1 MLLPLYPN
9 LPQPQ
14 LGVDEAGRG
23 SFWGPLVAAAV
34 ILPPVEEFP
43 VELRDCAHLIR
54 DSKRV
59 SEKRRLKL
67 YDVIMASALGVGVGR
82 VEAETVDSHNAFWAN
97 SLAFRMAVDDCLEDY
112 VRRKATNREAVD
124 ACLEDFGRRQSKN
137 LNTYSVIL
145 DGHLP
150 LPDTRAGES
159 SVNVEEGDAT
169 YLHVAAASIIAK
181 VSHDR
186 IVESWCEAHPREAAI
201 YGLASNKGYGTAAH
215 RKAIQ
220 RHGPL
225 ADHRRAY
232 LKKTAPAHAQSRIQ
246 IVDDEEDGDEDE
258 D

>member
-1 MLLPLYPN
+1 MLLPLYPD
-9 LPQPQ
+9 LPAPQ

-34 ILPPVEEFP
+34 ILPPVDEFP
-43 VELRDCAHLIR
+43 DELRDSAHLIR

-59 SEKRRLKL
+59 SEKRRVKL
-67 YDVIMASALGVGVGR
+67 YDVIMKCALGVGVGR

-97 SLAFRMAVDDCLEDY
+97 SLAFR
-112 VRRKATNREAVD
+112 EAVD
-124 ACLEDFGRRQSKN
+124 ACLEDYARRESKN
-137 LNTYSVIL
+137 INTYSVIL

-150 LPDTRAGES
+150 LPDTREGES

-186 IVESWCEAHPREAAI
+186 IVESWCESHPREAAI

-225 ADHRRAY
+225 AEHRRAY

-246 IVDDEEDGDEDE
+246 IVDDEED
-258 D
+258 

>member
-1 MLLPLYPN
+1 MLLPLYPD

-67 YDVIMASALGVGVGR
+67 YDIIMASALGVGVGR

-97 SLAFRMAVDDCLEDY
+97 SLAFREAVDDCL
-112 VRRKATNREAVD
+112 K
-124 ACLEDFGRRQSKN
+124 DFARRQSKN

-246 IVDDEEDGDEDE
+246 IMDDEEDEDDEDN
-258 D
+258 

>member
-1 MLLPLYPN
+1 MLLPLYPD
-9 LPQPQ
+9 LPGPQ

-67 YDVIMASALGVGVGR
+67 YDVIMACALGVGVGR

-97 SLAFRMAVDDCLEDY
+97 SLAF
-112 VRRKATNREAVD
+112 REAVD

-159 SVNVEEGDAT
+159 SVNVQEGDAT

-225 ADHRRAY
+225 ADHRRVY

-246 IVDDEEDGDEDE
+246 IVDDEEDGEDE
-258 D
+258 DN

>member
-1 MLLPLYPN
+1 
-9 LPQPQ
+9 
-14 LGVDEAGRG
+14 
-23 SFWGPLVAAAV
+23 VAAAV
-34 ILPPVEEFP
+34 ILPPVEKFP

-67 YDVIMASALGVGVGR
+67 YDVIMTSALGVGVGR

-97 SLAFRMAVDDCLEDY
+97 SVAFREAVDDCLG
-112 VRRKATNREAVD
+112 
-124 ACLEDFGRRQSKN
+124 DFARRQSKK
-137 LNTYSVIL
+137 LNSYSVIL

-150 LPDTRAGES
+150 LPDTRPGES

-186 IVESWCEAHPREAAI
+186 IVESWCMAHPREAAI

-232 LKKTAPAHAQSRIQ
+232 LKKTAPAHAQGRIQ
-246 IVDDEEDGDEDE
+246 IVNDEEEED
-258 D
+258 

>member
-1 MLLPLYPN
+1 MLLPLYPD
-9 LPQPQ
+9 LPGPQ

-67 YDVIMASALGVGVGR
+67 YDVIMAGALGVGVGR

-97 SLAFRMAVDDCLEDY
+97 SLAFREAVDDCL
-112 VRRKATNREAVD
+112 R
-124 ACLEDFGRRQSKN
+124 DFARRQSKN

-225 ADHRRAY
+225 TDHRRAY

-246 IVDDEEDGDEDE
+246 IVDDEDEED
-258 D
+258 

>member
-1 MLLPLYPN
+1 MLISLYPD
-9 LPQPQ
+9 LPTPQ

-34 ILPPVEEFP
+34 VLPAEADFP
-43 VELRDCAHLIR
+43 PGLRDNAHLIR

-59 SEKRRLKL
+59 SEKRRVKL
-67 YDVIMASALGVGVGR
+67 YDVIMECALGVGVGR

-97 SLAFRMAVDDCLEDY
+97 SLAFRGAVDDCL
-112 VRRKATNREAVD
+112 A
-124 ACLEDFGRRQSKN
+124 DFTKRQSKN
-137 LNTYSVIL
+137 LNSYSVIL
-145 DGHLP
+145 DGQLP
-150 LPDTRAGES
+150 LPDTRAGEV
-159 SVNVEEGDAT
+159 SVNVEQGDAT

-186 IVESWCEAHPREAAI
+186 IVEEWCERHPREAAI

-232 LKKTAPAHAQSRIQ
+232 LKKTAPTHALGHIQ
-246 IVDDEEDGDEDE
+246 IVDEEDD
-258 D
+258 

>member
-1 MLLPLYPN
+1 MLLPLYPD

-34 ILPPVEEFP
+34 ILPPFEEFP
-43 VELRDCAHLIR
+43 VELRDSAHLIR

-59 SEKRRLKL
+59 SEKRRVKL
-67 YDVIMASALGVGVGR
+67 YDIIMKCALGVGVGR

-97 SLAFRMAVDDCLEDY
+97 SLAFRRAVDDCLVDY
-112 VRRKATNREAVD
+112 ERRHRSPAPNP
-124 ACLEDFGRRQSKN
+124 
-137 LNTYSVIL
+137 YSVIL
-145 DGHLP
+145 DGQLP
-150 LPDTRAGES
+150 LPDTRTGES
-159 SVNVEEGDAT
+159 SVTVEEGDAT

-186 IVESWCEAHPREAAI
+186 IVETWCESHPREAAI

-232 LKKTAPAHAQSRIQ
+232 LKKTAPAHALSRIQ
-246 IVDDEEDGDEDE
+246 IVDDDEED
-258 D
+258 

>member
-1 MLLPLYPN
+1 MLLPFYPD

-67 YDVIMASALGVGVGR
+67 YNVIMAGALGVGVGR

-97 SLAFRMAVDDCLEDY
+97 SLAFRG
-112 VRRKATNREAVD
+112 AVD
-124 ACLEDFGRRQSKN
+124 ACLADYARRSGGPA
-137 LNTYSVIL
+137 LNTYSVVL

-150 LPDTRAGES
+150 LPDTRTGES

-232 LKKTAPAHAQSRIQ
+232 LKKTAPAHAQGRIQ
-246 IVDDEEDGDEDE
+246 IVDEEDE

>member
-1 MLLPLYPN
+1 
-9 LPQPQ
+9 
-14 LGVDEAGRG
+14 
-23 SFWGPLVAAAV
+23 VAAAV

-67 YDVIMASALGVGVGR
+67 YDVIMAGALGVGVGR

-97 SLAFRMAVDDCLEDY
+97 SLAFREAVDDCLEDF
-112 VRRKATNREAVD
+112 A
-124 ACLEDFGRRQSKN
+124 RRQSKN
-137 LNTYSVIL
+137 LNTYSVVL

-246 IVDDEEDGDEDE
+246 IVDDEEEDNEDE

>member
-1 MLLPLYPN
+1 MLLPLYPD

-43 VELRDCAHLIR
+43 VDLRDCAHLIR

-67 YDVIMASALGVGVGR
+67 YDVIMTSALGVGVGR

-97 SLAFRMAVDDCLEDY
+97 SLAFREAVDDCLEDF
-112 VRRKATNREAVD
+112 VRRKGTNREAVD
-124 ACLEDFGRRQSKN
+124 DCLKDFTRRQSKN

-186 IVESWCEAHPREAAI
+186 IVEEWCEAHPREAAI

-225 ADHRRAY
+225 TDHRRAY
-232 LKKTAPAHAQSRIQ
+232 LKKTAPAHAQGRIQ
-246 IVDDEEDGDEDE
+246 IVDDENGDEDE

>member
-1 MLLPLYPN
+1 MLLPLYPD
-9 LPQPQ
+9 LPAPQ

-34 ILPPVEEFP
+34 VLPAEADFP
-43 VELRDCAHLIR
+43 PGLRDNAHLIR

-59 SEKRRLKL
+59 SEKRRVKL
-67 YDVIMASALGVGVGR
+67 YDVIMECALGVGVGR

-97 SLAFRMAVDDCLEDY
+97 SLAFREAVDDCL
-112 VRRKATNREAVD
+112 T
-124 ACLEDFGRRQSKN
+124 DFTRRQSKN
-137 LNTYSVIL
+137 LKTYSVIL

-150 LPDTRAGES
+150 LPDTREGES
-159 SVNVEEGDAT
+159 SVNVEQGDAT

-186 IVESWCEAHPREAAI
+186 IVETWCESHPREAAI

-232 LKKTAPAHAQSRIQ
+232 LKKTAPAHAQGRIQ
-246 IVDDEEDGDEDE
+246 IVDDDED
-258 D
+258 

>member
-1 MLLPLYPN
+1 MLLPLYPD

-67 YDVIMASALGVGVGR
+67 YDVIMAGALGVGVGR

-97 SLAFRMAVDDCLEDY
+97 SLAFRKAVDDCLEDFS
-112 VRRKATNREAVD
+112 K
-124 ACLEDFGRRQSKN
+124 RQSKN

-145 DGHLP
+145 DGQLP

-246 IVDDEEDGDEDE
+246 IVDDEEDGDKD
-258 D
+258 

>member
-1 MLLPLYPN
+1 MLLPLYPD
-9 LPQPQ
+9 LPGPQ

-34 ILPPVEEFP
+34 ILPPIEEFP

-97 SLAFRMAVDDCLEDY
+97 SLAFR
-112 VRRKATNREAVD
+112 EAVD
-124 ACLEDFGRRQSKN
+124 ACLEDYVRRQSKK
-137 LNTYSVIL
+137 LNSYSVIL

-246 IVDDEEDGDEDE
+246 IMDDEEDGEDGEDE

>member
-1 MLLPLYPN
+1 MLLPLYPD
-9 LPQPQ
+9 LPLPQ

-34 ILPPVEEFP
+34 ILPSVEEFP

-67 YDVIMASALGVGVGR
+67 YDVIMAGALGVGVGR

-97 SLAFRMAVDDCLEDY
+97 SLAFRH
-112 VRRKATNREAVD
+112 AVD
-124 ACLEDFGRRQSKN
+124 ACLEDYERRKGTPTPN
-137 LNTYSVIL
+137 PYSVIL

-150 LPDTRAGES
+150 LPDTRPGES

-186 IVESWCEAHPREAAI
+186 IVEEWCEAHPREAAI

-232 LKKTAPAHAQSRIQ
+232 LKKTAPAHAQGRIQ
-246 IVDDEEDGDEDE
+246 IVGEDE
-258 D
+258 DD

>member
-1 MLLPLYPN
+1 MLLPLYPD

-67 YDVIMASALGVGVGR
+67 YDIIMASALGVGVGR

-97 SLAFRMAVDDCLEDY
+97 SLAFREAVDDCL
-112 VRRKATNREAVD
+112 K
-124 ACLEDFGRRQSKN
+124 DFARRQSKN

-159 SVNVEEGDAT
+159 SVNVEGGDAT

-215 RKAIQ
+215 CKAIQ

-225 ADHRRAY
+225 TDHRRAY

-246 IVDDEEDGDEDE
+246 IMDDEEDEDDEDN
-258 D
+258 

>member
-1 MLLPLYPN
+1 MLLPLYPD
-9 LPQPQ
+9 LPGPQ

-67 YDVIMASALGVGVGR
+67 YDVIMAGALGVGVGR

-97 SLAFRMAVDDCLEDY
+97 SLAFREAVDDCL
-112 VRRKATNREAVD
+112 R
-124 ACLEDFGRRQSKN
+124 DFARRQSKN

-232 LKKTAPAHAQSRIQ
+232 LKKTAPTHARGRVQ
-246 IVDDEEDGDEDE
+246 IVDDEDEE
-258 D
+258 

>member
-1 MLLPLYPN
+1 MDCTIGIILGLPIKMLLPLHPD
-9 LPQPQ
+9 LPAPQ

-34 ILPPVEEFP
+34 ILPAEEAFP
-43 VELRDCAHLIR
+43 QKLRDISHLIR

-59 SEKRRLKL
+59 SEKRRLKI
-67 YDVIMASALGVGVGR
+67 YDVIMECALGVGVGR

-97 SLAFRMAVDDCLEDY
+97 SLAFRD
-112 VRRKATNREAVD
+112 AVD
-124 ACLEDFGRRQSKN
+124 ACLTDYQKRHGTPVPN
-137 LNTYSVIL
+137 PYSVIL
-145 DGHLP
+145 DGQLP
-150 LPDTRAGES
+150 LPDTRTGEV
-159 SVNVEEGDAT
+159 SVNVDEGDAT

-186 IVESWCEAHPREAAI
+186 IVESWCETHPREAAI
-201 YGLASNKGYGTAAH
+201 YGLASNKGYGTEAH
-215 RKAIQ
+215 RRAIQ

-232 LKKTAPAHAQSRIQ
+232 LKKTAPTHARGRVQ
-246 IVDDEEDGDEDE
+246 IVDDEEDEDE